1 MAINKNDNEI
11 IKKLTANI
19 KRINAFMAGFVPAG
33 TSVMLQVGKAP
44 CTNGKV
50 VYLPTQ
56 LVMEFERRR
65 SLIMGF
71 ILHELGHVIF
81 TSFKETDEACK
92 KLSKKLV
99 KKLQPKAAGPL
110 SEEKMA
116 RLCHD
121 LFNVM
126 EDPRIEASM
135 EQEAQSGNE
144 LFNVTHQETDNVT
157 VENGANPLLS
167 QSVSRL
173 CCLRLICAIAQGV
186 NTYRDVNYGAN
197 AALILDAMK
206 SKVPTGNFDTFSAYS
221 AKSTVRAAIGK
232 KDFVPSNYI
241 GRYVEECVNN
251 FGDYFLNDLLVDSKQ
266 SSSQMQSSGLS
277 SALQELINSTA
288 QEQQQ
293 DEKDDEDK
301 KAEKDDGKKSG
312 KKSEKTEDGSESSE
326 TTDKGENQSQQN
338 GTGSKGS
345 GDQKA
350 DAEKDEN
357 ANSGSQGSNS
367 GSGEQKGT
375 DSSSADADKADT
387 GAAGGSGAGSISDIL
402 DAMRAADS
410 TSQEVLDA
418 VNRQILQ
425 DGEGVLI
432 QSSVKELADLSNLKK
447 LKLSGVDRLQRY
459 IREPVKNR
467 NIQRELEAFLDANGA
482 LVAKVSQGLRQELV
496 GLDKR
501 IATQRARH
509 GARVH
514 RSNIA
519 KIANNVLV
527 NTPFAARAV
536 NEVMNTHIA
545 MICDV
550 SGSMRGDKYRLMMQS
565 LCIIGKA
572 LAKYESNRCRFSVIG
587 FDSELTLVKPYTEKF
602 SVAGLSK
609 MPDAHDS
616 TEGAKAAKLALNEL
630 MYSRQDRKILIALTD
645 GSWDVSDPELYQQL
659 KRSGVEVYGLM
670 IGQKYFINTPDF
682 TASFHI
688 DHAEKLPD
696 VLCRLFKSVLHESR
710 QTRRRSA

>member
-1 MAINKNDNEI
+1 MANVNLNQKEAQ
-11 IKKLTANI
+11 LVEQLSANI
-19 KRINAFMAGFVPAG
+19 NRINAFMAGFVPAG

-56 LVMEFERRR
+56 LVLEFERRR
-65 SLIMGF
+65 SLVMGF
-71 ILHELGHVIF
+71 ILHELGHVLF

-99 KKLQPKAAGPL
+99 KKFQPKAAGPL

-135 EQEAQSGNE
+135 KQEVMSGNE
-144 LFNVTHQETDNVT
+144 LFNQTHQETDNVT
-157 VENGANPLLS
+157 AEKGANPLLS

-173 CCLRLICAIAQGV
+173 CCLRLICAIAHGV
-186 NTYRDVNYGAN
+186 NSYRDVNYGAN
-197 AALILDAMK
+197 AAIILEALK
-206 SKVPTGNFDTFSAYS
+206 SKVPTGNFDTFSAFA
-221 AKSTVRAAIGK
+221 AKSAVRAAIGK

-293 DEKDDEDK
+293 VE
-301 KAEKDDGKKSG
+301 KAEKADGKKSG
-312 KKSEKTEDGSESSE
+312 KKSEKTEDSSE
-326 TTDKGENQSQQN
+326 AAGEGENKNQQN
-338 GTGSKGS
+338 GTGSKGKGS

-357 ANSGSQGSNS
+357 ANSGSRGSNS
-367 GSGEQKGT
+367 GSGEQKDA

-387 GAAGGSGAGSISDIL
+387 DAAGGSGAGSISDIL
-402 DAMRAADS
+402 DAMREADS

-447 LKLSGVDRLQRY
+447 LKLSGVDALQRY

-467 NIQRELEAFLDANGA
+467 NTQRSLEAFLDANGA

-527 NTPFAARAV
+527 NTPFTARAV

-565 LCIIGKA
+565 LSIIGKA
-572 LAKYESNRCRFSVIG
+572 FAKYESNRFRFSVIG

-609 MPDAHDS
+609 MPDAQDS
-616 TEGAKAAKLALNEL
+616 TDGAKAAKLALNEL

-645 GSWDVSDPELYQQL
+645 GYWDRSDSELYQQL

-670 IGQKYFINTPDF
+670 IGQKYFRNTPDF
-682 TASFHI
+682 TASFRI